1 MNVGQKYF
9 DQDYSYQSLRNRLK
23 ALKVSE
29 YLKNIHQ
36 IEIPET
42 FPEELL
48 TAHMESYTSAF
59 YLPFSTIDAIVDACE
74 LFEEYVL
81 NFNQLV
87 CNQVLT
93 MARIHTCVISKSY
106 LEKSLIPVNKNLP
119 STLLAIIKKDGSVT
133 ISATHS

>member
-1 MNVGQKYF
+1 MNVGQKFF
-9 DQDYSYQSLRNRLK
+9 DQDYSYRALRNRSR
-23 ALKVSE
+23 ALQIAE
-29 YLKNIHQ
+29 YLKNIHA
-36 IEIPET
+36 IEVPET
-42 FPEELL
+42 FTEQLL

-59 YLPFSTIDAIVDACE
+59 CIPFSTIDAIVDACE
-74 LFEEYVL
+74 LFGEYVL
-81 NFNQLV
+81 NISQLV
-87 CNQVLT
+87 CTEILT